1 MSDHEKLQLEVRI
14 LYFMRNYSFRD
25 EELVSELLKQF
36 NTSREILLSEIQ
48 KTRSNYPNLKKS
60 SVSNVLE
67 AKTELLKQINTSS
80 EILLSEIQKTHSNYP
95 NLKKSSVS
103 NVSDKVNLRS
113 ESKIPILSNNIQLDT
128 QIKPMPYVMY
138 IIVNI
143 DLKMGKGKTAGQ
155 VGHVV
160 GIITEEIMR
169 NVFMSPTTETIED
182 YNYYT
187 NWVKNNAYTKVVL
200 KATEKDLLGFIEN
213 ETKCRYILDAGR
225 TQIAPG
231 SLTVVGFFPRND
243 MAYKFKNY
251 KLLG

>member
-1 MSDHEKLQLEVRI
+1 MENNMSDHEKLQLEVRI

-60 SVSNVLE
+60 SASNVLE
-67 AKTELLKQINTSS
+67 AKTELLKQINTSK
-80 EILLSEIQKTHSNYP
+80 EIQKTHSNYP
-95 NLKKSSVS
+95 NIKRSSVT

-113 ESKIPILSNNIQLDT
+113 ESKIPILSNNIQLDI
-128 QIKPMPYVMY
+128 QINPMPYVMY
-138 IIVNI
+138 ILVNI

-169 NVFMSPTTETIED
+169 NVIMSPTTETNED
-182 YNYYT
+182 YNHYT

-200 KATEKDLLGFIEN
+200 KATEKDLLEFIEN

-243 MAYKFKNY
+243 MADKFKNY